1 MVCRISTEWKYRD
14 MRMLIMENKQVRLVV
29 LLDKGGDIVELA
41 YKPMDLDFMWHSPIC
56 WRNPTTGT
64 LPNPNTMGGF
74 MDYYE
79 GGWQDIVP
87 SAGGRNITFR
97 GAELGIHGESAMLP
111 WACEVV
117 KDSRDEVSAHLWVK
131 GVRYPFRLDRWISIR
146 EDEEK
151 IYFRE
156 RLTNPSKQTLE
167 YSWLQ
172 HPAFGEPFLEPGC
185 IIKISQPAT
194 VIIEEGEPFGRL
206 KPGTYEWPRVVG
218 KDGSIVDL
226 SVIPSKDVVAD
237 ETSFL
242 TNLREGWY
250 VISNPR
256 LKLGFGL
263 AWDLQ
268 VYRYIWFWQNY
279 NPPDYPWYGSAW
291 NIALEPCTSY
301 PSGLPAQVER
311 KTHITLPPNGSL
323 DVSLVAFVLRNPES
337 VSRLRVDGEV
347 EQ

>member
-1 MVCRISTEWKYRD
+1 MVAASSIWRAFPRA
-14 MRMLIMENKQVRLVV
+14 RL
-29 LLDKGGDIVELA
+29 
-41 YKPMDLDFMWHSPIC
+41 HH
-56 WRNPTTGT
+56 
-64 LPNPNTMGGF
+64 
-74 MDYYE
+74 
-79 GGWQDIVP
+79 QDI
-87 SAGGRNITFR
+87 
-97 GAELGIHGESAMLP
+97 
-111 WACEVV
+111 
-117 KDSRDEVSAHLWVK
+117 
-131 GVRYPFRLDRWISIR
+131 
-146 EDEEK
+146 
-151 IYFRE
+151 
-156 RLTNPSKQTLE
+156 
-167 YSWLQ
+167 
-172 HPAFGEPFLEPGC
+172 

-263 AWDLQ
+263 AWDLK

-323 DVSLVAFVLRNPES
+323 DASLVAFVLRNPES